1 MRLAALPAVLLIA
14 SVTGAPP
21 SVSQT
26 TSGTIADWPYYGGD
40 AGGSRY
46 SQLNEINR
54 RNVAE
59 LKEAWEYHTGDVSD
73 GSDNRRK
80 TEFETTPIVVES
92 TMYLTTPFNRVVA
105 LDPEHGREKWSFDP
119 KIDLHAPY
127 SEGLVNRGVT
137 LWTDRSKAESEACRR
152 RIFLA
157 TVDARLFA
165 LDAATGTPC
174 AGFGAGGQID
184 LAHGIANIIRR
195 GEYEET
201 SPPAVV
207 GEHVIVGSSISDNNR
222 VDSPSGVV
230 RAFDARSRELRW
242 SWNPIPESLAPTGVG
257 NAWSMISVDGER
269 GVVFVPTTSASPD
282 YHGLKRPGDNKWA
295 DSVVALAAQTGAFMW
310 GFQLVHHDLWDY
322 DTAAQPV
329 LASLQRS
336 GAETPV
342 VIQGNKTGNLFV
354 LDRLTESRSLASKNG
369 QRQEATPRA
378 RKPGRRS
385 PSH

>member
-80 TEFETTPIVVES
+80 SEFETTPIVVES

-207 GEHVIVGSSISDNNR
+207 GEHVIV
-222 VDSPSGVV
+222 
-230 RAFDARSRELRW
+230 
-242 SWNPIPESLAPTGVG
+242 AP
-257 NAWSMISVDGER
+257 R
-269 GVVFVPTTSASPD
+269 YPTMTAST
-282 YHGLKRPGDNKWA
+282 
-295 DSVVALAAQTGAFMW
+295 AQ
-310 GFQLVHHDLWDY
+310 
-322 DTAAQPV
+322 
-329 LASLQRS
+329 
-336 GAETPV
+336 
-342 VIQGNKTGNLFV
+342 
-354 LDRLTESRSLASKNG
+354 
-369 QRQEATPRA
+369 
-378 RKPGRRS
+378 
-385 PSH
+385 